1 MATDIAVVLANLTGF
16 YDFRNKATVHVG
28 AGGGQFIGYAAR
40 ARHIVAVDP
49 DAVAIAN
56 LQVAIGAM
64 GLGGR
69 FTVRQEQFESVVDSG
84 DVVFFEFCLHEMA
97 DPEGVLRHARGLAP
111 ETLVIDHAPGSR
123 WAWYT
128 AETDKVARSWAAV
141 ERGGIRRE
149 QDFSGLQRFADGE
162 ALLERVQS
170 LGEPAVSRALAHT
183 GPTPIEIEMT
193 YRIAL
198 L

>member
-16 YDFRNKATVHVG
+16 YDFRDKTTVHVG

-40 ARHIVAVDP
+40 ARQVVAVDP
-49 DAVAIAN
+49 DANAIAR
-56 LQVAIGAM
+56 LQVAVGAM
-64 GLGGR
+64 GLRDR
-69 FTVRQEQFESVVDSG
+69 FAVRQEEFESIVDPG
-84 DVVFFEFCLHEMA
+84 DVVFFEFCLHEMSNPA
-97 DPEGVLRHARGLAP
+97 ALLTHARRLAP

-128 AETDKVARSWAAV
+128 AETEKVARSWGAV
-141 ERGGIRRE
+141 ERAGVRRAR
-149 QDFSGLQRFADGE
+149 DFSGVQRFADAE
-162 ALLERVQS
+162 ALFQKVES
-170 LGEPAVSRALAHT
+170 LGEPAVSRALAHA
-183 GPTPIEIEMT
+183 GPAPIEIEMT